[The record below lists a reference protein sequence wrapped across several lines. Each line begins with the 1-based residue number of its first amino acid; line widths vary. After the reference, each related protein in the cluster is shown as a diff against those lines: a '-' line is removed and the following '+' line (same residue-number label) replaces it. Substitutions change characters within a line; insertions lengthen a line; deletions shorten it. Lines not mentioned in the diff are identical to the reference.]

1 MPWHSNC
8 AGISESVYWFRMI
21 RSVLACVW
29 ALSPLAF
36 AGQADDLHSRW
47 PQETRL
53 TPEADHQT
61 TLTELITTA
70 NSPTPME
77 WLREKR
83 NYWGNIV
90 DRTGRRLDGFF
101 AGRNAIER
109 SNDSFLKL
117 GLLARQEKY
126 GRGYLEPIIKFRL
139 DLPTLEERLK
149 LVFESESDDA
159 KSLAEKNRE
168 RTNAPTQEVKETA
181 TGSLRYQTP
190 AKKRWRASTS
200 VGVDLELP
208 PDYFWR
214 ARARYRWDITKQ
226 WNFEAQQNLYYFHK
240 DGWGET
246 TRFTFERSA
255 EPFVFRST
263 SEARY
268 LHRERRMEFAQ
279 TYSFLKELSPIRAMN
294 TQFGLLAENKPK
306 RVITDYFIST
316 TYRRKLSQEWL
327 FYEIT
332 PAISFPR
339 DDSYSLSPSLVTKIE
354 IVFSAPQ

>member
-1 MPWHSNC
+1 M
-8 AGISESVYWFRMI
+8 
-21 RSVLACVW
+21 RSAYASILVLL
-29 ALSPLAF
+29 LSSGVTQQLRAN
-36 AGQADDLHSRW
+36 QADTLHGAW
-47 PQETRL
+47 PH
-53 TPEADHQT
+53 TPSLPPFTERQLIAADADTDEAPEDPD
-61 TLTELITTA
+61 EA
-70 NSPTPME
+70 EESPTTME

-126 GRGYLEPIIKFRL
+126 GRSYLEPIIKFRL

-159 KSLAEKNRE
+159 KTLAEKNKE
-168 RTNAPTQEVKETA
+168 RTNAPSQEVKETA

-190 AKKRWRASTS
+190 PKKRWRASTS
-200 VGVDLELP
+200 VGIDLELP

-214 ARARYRWDITKQ
+214 ARGRYRWDITTQ

-246 TRFTFERSA
+246 TRFTFERSSV
-255 EPFVFRST
+255 FIVFRST
-263 SEARY
+263 TEARY
-268 LHRERRMEFAQ
+268 LHDERRMEFAQ
-279 TYSFLKELSPIRAMN
+279 TYSFLRELSPIRAMN

-306 RVITDYFIST
+306 PVITDYFVST

-332 PAISFPR
+332 PAITFPR
-339 DDSYSLSPSLVTKIE
+339 DDSYSLSPSLVAKIE